1 MILGAF
7 ICGAKRPL
15 KELHVLDAGMAT
27 IIYIGRTCHVQIHA
41 VVSTFL
47 IYSMNLSLCLLGH
60 SIINIK
66 RNNAGG
72 VCNF

>member
-27 IIYIGRTCHVQIHA
+27 IICIGRTCHVQIHA
-41 VVSTFL
+41 VASTFL
-47 IYSMNLSLCLLGH
+47 TSFSLSFPFVSH
-60 SIINIK
+60 III
-66 RNNAGG
+66 ALQ
-72 VCNF
+72 